1 MLCEATC
8 VKSRPEKTELQM
20 WMALV
25 PDILI
30 TAIALTPGGVANAQM
45 LESSKKYVM
54 QQNY

>member
-45 LESSKKYVM
+45 LESSKKFVM
-54 QQNY
+54 QQN